1 MYICTYIHTTLVS
14 KLDYVIFAQ
23 VLICA
28 YYIHSHSSFEQK
40 KKREALAAKK
50 HEFTMLRADPELT
63 HLYYLTLC
71 DSLALPRLLYSQSV
85 ASAH

>member
-14 KLDYVIFAQ
+14 KLNYVISAQ

-40 KKREALAAKK
+40 KGEALAAKK
-50 HEFTMLRADPELT
+50 HEFTMLKADPELT